1 VTPDAELFQRLQD
14 RAEIHALIGQ
24 TENLHL
30 DCKTWPA
37 KDEDGQRILAKA
49 FAGFANG
56 DGGVVVVGLE
66 SKLAQKSDP
75 DVITG
80 EQPVTDAV
88 AVKARIESL
97 VGELVEPPLRG
108 VRVAAVPEQA
118 GSKAGFVVV
127 HVPRSDGYPARSR
140 KDGHF
145 YIRVASGTF
154 RMEYFQIAD
163 MFGKRHRPDLSL
175 FLEASSIEIRQGRP
189 VRVLTLGIEN
199 KGRAAAKFPS
209 IRFKMPANLAVDPF
223 GIDGNHGLNL
233 PRRPTEPEWT
243 MFGGGADHLIY
254 PGTVLKI
261 TRMEQYL
268 GRRSNNPA
276 TGTLEVGFFLE
287 LTLIAKLAADEFP
300 EIEDSR
306 TIPEGEWRR

>member
-1 VTPDAELFQRLQD
+1 
-14 RAEIHALIGQ
+14 
-24 TENLHL
+24 
-30 DCKTWPA
+30 
-37 KDEDGQRILAKA
+37 
-49 FAGFANG
+49 
-56 DGGVVVVGLE
+56 
-66 SKLAQKSDP
+66 
-75 DVITG
+75 
-80 EQPVTDAV
+80 
-88 AVKARIESL
+88 
-97 VGELVEPPLRG
+97 
-108 VRVAAVPEQA
+108 
-118 GSKAGFVVV
+118 
-127 HVPRSDGYPARSR
+127 
-140 KDGHF
+140 
-145 YIRVASGTF
+145 
-154 RMEYFQIAD
+154 MEYFQIAD